1 MSKIRK
7 AKKLRTPNVPL
18 ATGPSL
24 TMVGGG
30 AEVME
35 ASAGMRSDTPQFDY
49 SQTRKDLTR
58 IALLAGSFFA
68 LLVVLSFFIR

>member
-18 ATGPSL
+18 APGPSL
-24 TMVGGG
+24 GVSNGGDV
-30 AEVME
+30 ANAPSV
-35 ASAGMRSDTPQFDY
+35 ARSETPQFDY
-49 SQTRKDLTR
+49 SQIKKDLTR

-68 LLVVLSFFIR
+68 ILVILSFLIR